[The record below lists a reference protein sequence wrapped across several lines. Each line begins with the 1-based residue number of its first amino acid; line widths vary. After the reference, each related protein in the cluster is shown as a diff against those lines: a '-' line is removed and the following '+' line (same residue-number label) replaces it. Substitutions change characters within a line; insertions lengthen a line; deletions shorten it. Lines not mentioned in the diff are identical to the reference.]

1 MDSVTSGWIYLAF
14 VFVIHAIRL
23 PYQWCSRLNRVVAHR
38 VTTIESALLAGIG
51 AGMIVIPALS
61 VLTPLLR
68 FADYVAPRYFSA
80 LGILMIAPTLWLFWL
95 SHRALGRHWSITL
108 EVHAEQQLVTQGIYA
123 RIRHP
128 MYAAAW
134 LWALAQVLLIPNIIS
149 GLSGL
154 VTFGALYFWRVREEE
169 AMLVSQFGDEYT
181 AYAARTPRLLPRR

>member
-68 FADYVAPRYFSA
+68 FADYVAPRHF
-80 LGILMIAPTLWLFWL
+80 PTLGVLLIPPTLSLFWL
-95 SHRALGRHWSITL
+95 SHRALGRHWSMTL
-108 EVHAEQQLVTQGIYA
+108 EVHAEQRLVTQGIYA
-123 RIRHP
+123 HIRHP

-134 LWALAQVLLIPNIIS
+134 LWALTQALLISNIIG

-169 AMLVSQFGDEYT
+169 AMLVSQFGDEYVT
-181 AYAARTPRLLPRR
+181 YAARIPRLVPRR